1 MAKTTPKTTTARRR
15 KIKRSVATGQM
26 HVQAT
31 FNNTIVTFTDE
42 RGNALS
48 WASSGSAGFKGS
60 RKSTPYAAQS
70 AAEKAAT
77 AAKDYGLSRVDV
89 LVNGVGSGRVTPSTL
104 TWRSSIASSRPDW
117 VFGVARL
124 ISSASST
131 CVKIGPGWNTKAPVS
146 RS

>member
-1 MAKTTPKTTTARRR
+1 MATKTPTKTSSARRR
-15 KIKRSVATGQM
+15 KIKRSVASGQM

-48 WASSGSAGFKGS
+48 WSSAGSAGFKGS

-70 AAEKAAT
+70 AAERAGS

-89 LVNGVGSGRVTPSTL
+89 LVNGVGSGRESAIRALGSLGITVASIKDVTRVPHGGC
-104 TWRSSIASSRPDW
+104 RPKK
-117 VFGVARL
+117 ARR
-124 ISSASST
+124 
-131 CVKIGPGWNTKAPVS
+131 V
-146 RS
+146 

>member
-1 MAKTTPKTTTARRR
+1 MATTTKSKSTTSRRR

-60 RKSTPYAAQS
+60 RKSTPFAAQT
-70 AAEKAAT
+70 AAERAAT
-77 AAKDYGLSRVDV
+77 AAKDFGLSRVDV
-89 LVNGVGSGRVTPSTL
+89 LVSGVGSGRESAIRAL
-104 TWRSSIASSRPDW
+104 TTMGIAVSSIKDVTGIPHGGCRPRK
-117 VFGVARL
+117 ARR
-124 ISSASST
+124 
-131 CVKIGPGWNTKAPVS
+131 V
-146 RS
+146 

>member
-1 MAKTTPKTTTARRR
+1 MAKTQTKTVSTARRR

-48 WASSGSAGFKGS
+48 WASAGSAGFKGS
-60 RKSTPYAAQS
+60 RKSTPYAAQT
-70 AAEKAAT
+70 AAERAAT

-89 LVNGVGSGRVTPSTL
+89 LVNGVGSGRESAIRALTTL
-104 TWRSSIASSRPDW
+104 GIAVSSIKDVTGIAHGGCRPRK
-117 VFGVARL
+117 ARR
-124 ISSASST
+124 
-131 CVKIGPGWNTKAPVS
+131 V
-146 RS
+146 

>member
-1 MAKTTPKTTTARRR
+1 MAKATPKTTTTRRR

-48 WASSGSAGFKGS
+48 WCSAGTAGFKGS
-60 RKSTPYAAQS
+60 RKSTPYAAQT
-70 AAEKAAT
+70 AAERAAT

-89 LVNGVGSGRVTPSTL
+89 LVNGVGSGRESAIRAL
-104 TWRSSIASSRPDW
+104 TTMGIAVSSIKDVTGIPHGGCRPRK
-117 VFGVARL
+117 ARR
-124 ISSASST
+124 
-131 CVKIGPGWNTKAPVS
+131 V
-146 RS
+146 